1 MAANALKTNDPAK
14 CLISRPNDFKDLRQ
28 ASRNRWFR
36 LAKDLFRFCWFWPPR
51 SAKRNGRGLRPAA
64 PMPGEASSPRARQ
77 QDAAIESPIGASPSP
92 PPVPGSPRRQG
103 PPTPSPACRTKQKK
117 LRKRAAKALKSL
129 ARVTL
134 CALLT
139 GSPCRP
145 RSACSRSYR
154 SGSAARPAQTACRP
168 ALWPSRMATGVRSIR
183 WVADQTYPSRCF
195 KKAMARVHAISAAW
209 RSCTA
214 MRCSLTKAWSAS

>member
-1 MAANALKTNDPAK
+1 MWANGDNAHPYPAVPPQGLEQFGHPTGRPGGADLLAGARPPRKGRNEMAANALKTNDLAK

-28 ASRNRWFR
+28 ASRAGSAWPGGGRWR
-36 LAKDLFRFCWFWPPR
+36 
-51 SAKRNGRGLRPAA
+51 
-64 PMPGEASSPRARQ
+64 GEASSCERASRTRRSRARSGAIAI
-77 QDAAIESPIGASPSP
+77 AAAYPWIAAPT
-92 PPVPGSPRRQG
+92 G
-103 PPTPSPACRTKQKK
+103 PPTPSPACRKTRKK

-168 ALWPSRMATGVRSIR
+168 ACGPRE
-183 WVADQTYPSRCF
+183 
-195 KKAMARVHAISAAW
+195 W
-209 RSCTA
+209 RRA
-214 MRCSLTKAWSAS
+214 